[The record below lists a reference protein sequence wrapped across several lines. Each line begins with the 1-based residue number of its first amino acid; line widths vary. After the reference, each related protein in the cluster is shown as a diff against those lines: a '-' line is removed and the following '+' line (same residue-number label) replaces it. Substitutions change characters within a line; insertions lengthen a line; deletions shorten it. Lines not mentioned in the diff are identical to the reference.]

1 MGITTDL
8 KTLATNVAEDFEKLN
23 MSTKE
28 LLIDSDLHDVK
39 FSKEVIFDVE
49 TLPTIT
55 TEIKTLVKNVTKK
68 LPTTTT
74 KITKSDERNTE
85 ASGEEKISTAEL
97 STDLDSDDISFS
109 TKGVTELD
117 KIAILA
123 KNDSIVPTLST
134 ELKTVDQNVTELS
147 IEDKISKF
155 STKEK
160 IKSDYIT
167 TISTVT
173 TDLEKLDEK
182 VAEASV
188 EDKISTEI
196 MFTDFGSSDIP
207 FSTESVM
214 DVDKL
219 FTTESRELDKST
231 EEIITKFASSG
242 VYLNTD
248 GIKDDS
254 KMSTL
259 LQTDFITEIPFITTD
274 LTTLATNVT
283 EDFEKLEIS
292 TEELLTDSDLDDV
305 SFSKKVISDIDEV
318 TIFSTN
324 LTLQTSHA
332 TTLPTKTFELKT
344 FDEKVTQKL
353 PAITTKFTKLD
364 GRITEA
370 SGEEEISTAELS
382 TDSGSNDVS
391 FDERTIVSTN
401 LTLQTSYATTL
412 PTLTT
417 ELKTFPEN
425 VTEKLPTKTIKFTKL
440 DERISEASGEEEIS
454 TAELLTD
461 LGSESVSFSTKV
473 ITELDKRAISSNIDA
488 ILPTI
493 EDRISKFSTKE
504 KIKSDN

>member
-39 FSKEVIFDVE
+39 FSKEVIFDVD

-55 TEIKTLVKNVTKK
+55 TEIKTLVENVTKK

-74 KITKSDERNTE
+74 KITKADERNTE
-85 ASGEEKISTAEL
+85 ASGEEEISTAEL

-109 TKGVTELD
+109 TKGVTQLD
-117 KIAILA
+117 KIA
-123 KNDSIVPTLST
+123 
-134 ELKTVDQNVTELS
+134 
-147 IEDKISKF
+147 KF

-188 EDKISTEI
+188 EDKITTEI
-196 MFTDFGSSDIP
+196 MFTDLGSSDIP

-219 FTTESRELDKST
+219 FTTKTRELDKST
-231 EEIITKFASSG
+231 EEIITKFPSSG
-242 VYLNTD
+242 VYFNTD
-248 GIKDDS
+248 GITDDS
-254 KMSTL
+254 EMSTL
-259 LQTDFITEIPFITTD
+259 LQTDFISEIPFITTD

-292 TEELLTDSDLDDV
+292 TEELLSDSDLDDV
-305 SFSKKVISDIDEV
+305 LFSKEVISDIDEV

-364 GRITEA
+364 ERITEA

-417 ELKTFPEN
+417 ELKTFHEN
-425 VTEKLPTKTIKFTKL
+425 VTEKLPTKQLNFQ
-440 DERISEASGEEEIS
+440 
-454 TAELLTD
+454 
-461 LGSESVSFSTKV
+461 
-473 ITELDKRAISSNIDA
+473 N
-488 ILPTI
+488 
-493 EDRISKFSTKE
+493 
-504 KIKSDN
+504 

>member
-1 MGITTDL
+1 MGTISTVTTELKTLDEKVAEASVDDTFSTEIMFTNLRSSDISFSTESVMDDAKISTLLQTDLITEIPSITTDL
-8 KTLATNVAEDFEKLN
+8 KTLATNVTEDFEKLN

-28 LLIDSDLHDVK
+28 LLTDSDLHDVK

-85 ASGEEKISTAEL
+85 ASDEEEISTAEL

-109 TKGVTELD
+109 TKGVTQLD

-188 EDKISTEI
+188 EDKITTEI
-196 MFTDFGSSDIP
+196 MFTDLGSSDIP

-231 EEIITKFASSG
+231 EEIITKFPSSG
-242 VYLNTD
+242 VYFNTD

-259 LQTDFITEIPFITTD
+259 LQTDFITEIPFIKTD
-274 LTTLATNVT
+274 LTTLATNVR

-305 SFSKKVISDIDEV
+305 SFSKVVIADINEV
-318 TIFSTN
+318 TIFPTN
-324 LTLQTSHA
+324 LTHQTSHA
-332 TTLPTKTFELKT
+332 TTLPTLT
-344 FDEKVTQKL
+344 
-353 PAITTKFTKLD
+353 
-364 GRITEA
+364 
-370 SGEEEISTAELS
+370 TAELS
-382 TDSGSNDVS
+382 TNLGSDDVS
-391 FDERTIVSTN
+391 FDKITIVPTN
-401 LTLQTSYATTL
+401 LKLQTS
-412 PTLTT
+412 
-417 ELKTFPEN
+417 
-425 VTEKLPTKTIKFTKL
+425 
-440 DERISEASGEEEIS
+440 
-454 TAELLTD
+454 
-461 LGSESVSFSTKV
+461 
-473 ITELDKRAISSNIDA
+473 
-488 ILPTI
+488 
-493 EDRISKFSTKE
+493 
-504 KIKSDN
+504 

>member
-39 FSKEVIFDVE
+39 FSKEVIFDVD

-55 TEIKTLVKNVTKK
+55 TEIKTLVENVTKK

-74 KITKSDERNTE
+74 KITKADERNTE
-85 ASGEEKISTAEL
+85 ASGEEEISTAEL

-109 TKGVTELD
+109 TKGVTQLD
-117 KIAILA
+117 KIA
-123 KNDSIVPTLST
+123 
-134 ELKTVDQNVTELS
+134 
-147 IEDKISKF
+147 KF

-259 LQTDFITEIPFITTD
+259 FQTDFITEIPFIKTD
-274 LTTLATNVT
+274 LTTLATNVR

-305 SFSKKVISDIDEV
+305 SFSKEVISDIDEV
-318 TIFSTN
+318 TIFPTN

-332 TTLPTKTFELKT
+332 TTLPTKTIEIKT
-344 FDEKVTQKL
+344 FDEKITQKL

-425 VTEKLPTKTIKFTKL
+425 VTEKLPTKTIEFTKL

-473 ITELDKRAISSNIDA
+473 ITELDKRAIFSNKDA